1 MKQLLTGVLAL
12 AIAASTAQT
21 LDRTILIDFGPATQS
36 TLSKTTPSP
45 DVNNN
50 FWNNFTNNT
59 AASASMALVD
69 KSNNATGISI
79 KTLVNFEVNPNP
91 GAPGIGELTQL
102 NVTALGD
109 LAVATATVDYFFS
122 NNASPS
128 LKFTGLV
135 ANKAYKFSVFGC
147 RLSSTDTRVS
157 RYSFTGANSVVGTL
171 KTSEANLGGDGIHAN
186 NSSTYT
192 TPFLFADANGEIK
205 LDLTA
210 QTSSFAYINAIRVE
224 VYSDVMVNVTGI
236 TVDGNNIETFNGT
249 SQLTANVAPENATF
263 KDVTWTVSDPKIATI
278 NAAGLLTARKNGTV
292 TVTATTKEAG
302 STISNSKEIVIS
314 GQPVPLREMFLDFGP
329 NDGTNGDITP
339 TNAED
344 INGNYWNNVTANAPG
359 GISPVP
365 TTFVNSLV
373 DNANVPTGISV
384 SLTAGTLKTNG
395 KQNGALL
402 TPNANYLG
410 ELGIA
415 TATEDYFFL
424 ENQTGT
430 LTFAGLDASKGY
442 RFRIFGARETTE
454 VRKTAYTF
462 TGLNTVTG
470 TLQTSGANLGGTG
483 VNTNNSIIYVSE
495 LVTPNASGE
504 ITLLVERTVS
514 SFGYINAMKIEE
526 FSVGGTTGINTT
538 DISKAEII
546 SSQNQILVKGAEKLV
561 ELFNAT
567 GSRIV
572 SVDASNETIINT
584 ENLAKGIYIL
594 VIDNK
599 QSHKLIK

>member
-102 NVTALGD
+102 NVNALGD
-109 LAVATATVDYFFS
+109 LAIATATVDYFFS

-157 RYSFTGANSVVGTL
+157 RYSFTGANSAVGTL

-263 KDVTWTVSDPKIATI
+263 KDVTWTVSDPKNCHYQCCRIAYC
-278 NAAGLLTARKNGTV
+278 
-292 TVTATTKEAG
+292 
-302 STISNSKEIVIS
+302 
-314 GQPVPLREMFLDFGP
+314 P
-329 NDGTNGDITP
+329 
-339 TNAED
+339 
-344 INGNYWNNVTANAPG
+344 
-359 GISPVP
+359 
-365 TTFVNSLV
+365 
-373 DNANVPTGISV
+373 
-384 SLTAGTLKTNG
+384 
-395 KQNGALL
+395 
-402 TPNANYLG
+402 
-410 ELGIA
+410 
-415 TATEDYFFL
+415 
-424 ENQTGT
+424 
-430 LTFAGLDASKGY
+430 
-442 RFRIFGARETTE
+442 
-454 VRKTAYTF
+454 
-462 TGLNTVTG
+462 
-470 TLQTSGANLGGTG
+470 
-483 VNTNNSIIYVSE
+483 
-495 LVTPNASGE
+495 
-504 ITLLVERTVS
+504 
-514 SFGYINAMKIEE
+514 
-526 FSVGGTTGINTT
+526 
-538 DISKAEII
+538 
-546 SSQNQILVKGAEKLV
+546 
-561 ELFNAT
+561 
-567 GSRIV
+567 
-572 SVDASNETIINT
+572 
-584 ENLAKGIYIL
+584 
-594 VIDNK
+594 
-599 QSHKLIK
+599 